1 MRISNFIDT
10 EFKTFSN
17 LDNIRSIPQLVDGL
31 KDSQRKAVYGMIL
44 HGTSDIKVT
53 QAAGK
58 FALATHYAHGEVSMA
73 DTIVGLAQ
81 RFPGANNINVFQPI
95 GQFGSRLSPKPAAH
109 RYIFTR
115 PSNHFRTMFRGDDDH
130 ILKHRYEDGEKA
142 EPAYFAPILPLWAV
156 NGAMGIG
163 TGHSVKI
170 LPRAPQAVSD
180 VVSKLVQGV
189 SPQKKTLD
197 KALTPYF
204 EGWKGVVE
212 PGATERQW
220 LIKGTFKRVNS
231 TTIRITELPVT
242 FDVDRYKKV
251 LIALLDKKIITDYG
265 NNSSEDGFDFEVK
278 VPRALGKADDDKIM
292 ETFKLVA
299 KVTENV
305 TLWNMEGNLIQYDT
319 FYDALKAFVDVR
331 TKLYVER
338 KGSMIERKEDEI
350 EWKTQR
356 RQFIS
361 EWHKIDAKTM
371 SQDAILKHMV
381 WCSIDED
388 KAQTFM
394 NMKVASLSKD
404 RIAELDDQIDKAKQE
419 LDAIKSTPHTDM
431 WLDDLKRL

>member
-1 MRISNFIDT
+1 MKISEFIDT

-17 LDNIRSIPQLVDGL
+17 LDNIRSIPQLIDGL
-31 KDSQRKAVYGMIL
+31 KDSQRKAVYGMMM
-44 HGTSDIKVT
+44 HGTNDIKVT

-58 FALATHYAHGEVSMA
+58 FALVTHYAHGEVSMA

-115 PSNHFRTMFRGDDDH
+115 PSSHFRTIFRPEDDH

-142 EPAYFAPILPLWAV
+142 EPVYFAPILPLWAV

-170 LPRAPQAVSD
+170 LPRSPRAVSE
-180 VVSKLVQGV
+180 VVAKLAQGV
-189 SPQKKTLD
+189 TPQKKTLD
-197 KALTPYF
+197 RAMTPHF
-204 EGWKGVVE
+204 EGWNGTIE
-212 PGATERQW
+212 PGAIDRQW
-220 LIKGTFKRVNS
+220 IIKGKFERINT

-251 LIALLDKKIITDYG
+251 LITLLDKKIITDYG

-278 VPRALGKADDDKIM
+278 LPRALGKASDDKIM

-299 KVTENV
+299 KVTENI

-319 FYDALKAFVDVR
+319 FYEALKAFVDVR

-338 KGSMIERKEDEI
+338 KGSMIGRKGDEI
-350 EWKTQR
+350 EWKAQR
-356 RQFIS
+356 RRFIS
-361 EWHKIDAKTM
+361 EWHKIDVKKM
-371 SQDAILKHMV
+371 SQDAILQHMV
-381 WCSIDED
+381 NSGIEED

-404 RIAELDDQIDKAKQE
+404 RIAELDAQIDKAKQE
-419 LDAIKSTPHTDM
+419 LDAIKSTSHTDM